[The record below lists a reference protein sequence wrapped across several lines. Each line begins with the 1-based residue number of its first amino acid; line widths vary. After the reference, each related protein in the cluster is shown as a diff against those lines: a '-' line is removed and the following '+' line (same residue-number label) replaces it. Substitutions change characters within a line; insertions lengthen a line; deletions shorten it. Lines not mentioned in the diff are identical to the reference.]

1 MIDKYRL
8 DLNSNTFPNF
18 VGAWSMPENSV
29 CDQIVDFFE
38 SNKQLQ
44 KPGKVSSGAVN
55 TNVKKSTDIKIE
67 PKYLNNPGY
76 EPFIKY
82 FEELHLMFKDYCDQ
96 WKFLKTFV
104 SKMNIGSFNLQKYEL
119 GGHFSTLHSERT
131 GLTTVH
137 RILVWMTYL
146 NDVES
151 GGETEFPHFDIKV
164 KPSKGTTLIWP
175 AEWTHAHLAKPIEE
189 QPKYIITGWM
199 HINEQK

>member
-1 MIDKYRL
+1 MIDNRRL
-8 DLNSNTFPNF
+8 IINTNTFPNF
-18 VGAWSMPENSV
+18 VGAWSMTEKSA

-38 SNKQLQ
+38 SNKKLQ
-44 KPGKVSSGAVN
+44 KPGKVASGEAN
-55 TNVKKSTDIKIE
+55 TNLKKSTDIKIE
-67 PKYLNNPGY
+67 PKYLNNLGY
-76 EPFIKY
+76 EPFTQY

-96 WKFLKTFV
+96 WAFLKTFI
-104 SKMNIGSFNLQKYEL
+104 SKMNIGSFNLQKYEI

-146 NDVES
+146 NDVQT
-151 GGETEFPHFDIKV
+151 GGETEFPHFDLKV

-175 AEWTHAHLAKPIEE
+175 AEWTHAHLAHPTEE
-189 QPKYIITGWM
+189 KPKYIITGWM

>member
-1 MIDKYRL
+1 MIDKRRL
-8 DLNSNTFPNF
+8 TLNCNTFPNF
-18 VGAWSMPENSV
+18 VGAWSMAENSV
-29 CDQIVDFFE
+29 CDQIVGFFE
-38 SNKQLQ
+38 SNKKLQ
-44 KPGKVSSGAVN
+44 KPGKVSAGSVN

-67 PKYLNNPGY
+67 PKFLNNPGY
-76 EPFIKY
+76 ESFIQY
-82 FEELHLMFKDYCDQ
+82 FEELHVMFKDYCDQ
-96 WKFLKTFV
+96 WEFLKTFI
-104 SKMNIGSFNLQKYEL
+104 SQMNIGSFNLQKYEI
-119 GGHFSTLHSERT
+119 GGHFSQLHSERT